1 MLLKNGILVIIKTLD
16 CSKAHGCDNIFIKM
30 TKICSQS
37 LILPLKIIFEHSLK
51 KGKFTEIRKKTNLVP
66 VHKKEDKMLI
76 KNYRPI
82 NLFPIFGKMF
92 ERVTYNSL
100 FNYFQ

>member
-1 MLLKNGILVIIKTLD
+1 MV
-16 CSKAHGCDNIFIKM
+16 
-30 TKICSQS
+30 KICSQS

-51 KGKFTEIRKKTNLVP
+51 KGKFPKIWKRANVVP

-82 NLFPIFGKMF
+82 SLPPKKKVIDFSHLPNLVFFQVIHVLP
-92 ERVTYNSL
+92 
-100 FNYFQ
+100 NYY